1 MGFDEENNDDRDDG
15 NSDKNGA
22 ENGKKKSISFF
33 GLELSAGVTY
43 TIVIILALIFIRQA
57 FIVLQALN

>member
-1 MGFDEENNDDRDDG
+1 MGFDEENNDNRDDG
-15 NSDKNGA
+15 NG
-22 ENGKKKSISFF
+22 EKKSSISFF
-33 GLELSAGVTY
+33 GLELSTGVTY

>member
-1 MGFDEENNDDRDDG
+1 MGFDEENNDNGDDG
-15 NSDKNGA
+15 NG
-22 ENGKKKSISFF
+22 EKKSSISFF